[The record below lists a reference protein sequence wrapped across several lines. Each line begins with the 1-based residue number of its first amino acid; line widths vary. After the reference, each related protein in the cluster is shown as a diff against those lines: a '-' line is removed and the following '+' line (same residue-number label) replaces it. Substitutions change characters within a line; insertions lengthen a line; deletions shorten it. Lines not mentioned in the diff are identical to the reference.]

1 MATLVNF
8 YRSIDALNFPM
19 INRTSDRL
27 LELDVFRGLAALGVV
42 FFHYTSQYSTL
53 FQHSPEVKYYFGMG
67 RHGVEVFFLL
77 SGFVILITLE
87 RTKSCW
93 DFIIKRFARLYPAY
107 WVAIALTFIIVAI
120 AKLPGQQVS
129 LWEALGN
136 LTMLQE
142 FFGIPHVDPVY
153 WTLKVEI
160 FFYIIMLVIFQLRL
174 LKHVEAVMTG
184 WLVLAL
190 FYSLKTY
197 LARWGVDGIFSPGV
211 EETTSLFLNFPVL
224 DYNVIQMG
232 MTEGTGSIQG
242 IRDLFREVLIIK
254 YAHLFVAG
262 LILYRIKQ
270 YGFSLR
276 RGFILLVCILAQRVA
291 YSWETS
297 WETTVYV
304 AVFIGLLYLAIQ
316 GYLSFINL
324 KPLIFIG
331 TVSYTIYLIHQNLGY
346 VIIRQFYQYN
356 INPNLSIIFAICVS
370 ITLATLITFW
380 VEQPAN
386 EWIRKKYKEY
396 QSKAAKI
403 A

>member
-1 MATLVNF
+1 
-8 YRSIDALNFPM
+8 
-19 INRTSDRL
+19 
-27 LELDVFRGLAALGVV
+27 
-42 FFHYTSQYSTL
+42 
-53 FQHSPEVKYYFGMG
+53 
-67 RHGVEVFFLL
+67 
-77 SGFVILITLE
+77 
-87 RTKSCW
+87 
-93 DFIIKRFARLYPAY
+93 
-107 WVAIALTFIIVAI
+107 
-120 AKLPGQQVS
+120 
-129 LWEALGN
+129 
-136 LTMLQE
+136 
-142 FFGIPHVDPVY
+142 
-153 WTLKVEI
+153 
-160 FFYIIMLVIFQLRL
+160 
-174 LKHVEAVMTG
+174 MTG
-184 WLVLAL
+184 WLFLAL

-211 EETTSLFLNFPVL
+211 EETTSLFFNFPVL

-232 MTEGTGSIQG
+232 MTEGTASIQG

-262 LILYRIKQ
+262 LILYRVKQ
-270 YGFSLR
+270 YGFSVR
-276 RGFILLVCILAQRVA
+276 RGLILLVCILAQRVA
-291 YSWETS
+291 YSWENY

-304 AVFIGLLYLAIQ
+304 AVFVGLLYLAIQ

-324 KPLIFIG
+324 KPLIFLG
-331 TVSYTIYLIHQNLGY
+331 TVSYTIYLIHQNIGY

-356 INPNLSIIFAICVS
+356 INPNFSIIFAICVS